1 MIKVYI
7 LYIELNIDL
16 KKKRRIGFYVES
28 KEFDIYYG
36 SFGINYE
43 WKLGYEIR
51 KLWSREDIGIWCMG
65 EMLLDVWDF
74 DVEFVNLCFF
84 VVIKEKN
91 YWYVLVY
98 IKKGDNVN
106 NRCKKLGMIYLYVVI
121 KCVNLIFEIKYVLII
136 YLFFNVDIELN
147 VVDNLGMSLF

>member
-1 MIKVYI
+1 MKI
-7 LYIELNIDL
+7 
-16 KKKRRIGFYVES
+16 RI
-28 KEFDIYYG
+28 
-36 SFGINYE
+36 
-43 WKLGYEIR
+43 YEIR
-51 KLWSREDIGIWCMG
+51 KLWSRGEIGIWCMG
-65 EMLLDVWDF
+65 DMLLDVWDF

>member
-1 MIKVYI
+1 MKI
-7 LYIELNIDL
+7 
-16 KKKRRIGFYVES
+16 RI
-28 KEFDIYYG
+28 
-36 SFGINYE
+36 
-43 WKLGYEIR
+43 YEIR
-51 KLWSREDIGIWCMG
+51 KLWSREEIVIWCMG

-121 KCVNLIFEIKYVLII
+121 KSVNLIFEIKYVLII